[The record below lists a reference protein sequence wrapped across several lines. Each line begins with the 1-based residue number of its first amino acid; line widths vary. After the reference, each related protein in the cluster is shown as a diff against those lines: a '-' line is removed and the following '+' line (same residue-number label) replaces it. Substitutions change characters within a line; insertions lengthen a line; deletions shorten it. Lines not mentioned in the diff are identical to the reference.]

1 MPVNSKQYK
10 QYLINTQINYTCDYM
25 SEFSDMS
32 GDAVERFLKGSKL
45 KPSFIWE
52 QVKGEIVLSPNGSLI
67 IDKVVL
73 EHKNTTKIECA
84 YKQWSGSSHALVVGI
99 GVVNILYYNP
109 ELDRYWIIDC
119 RVWDKKLDG
128 KKETELAFEL
138 LKLNTKRIGL
148 VNFYSVLFDSFYASG
163 EMLRYIGMD
172 LKKVFYTN
180 LSSTRNCIEVNKLT
194 KLNQQQ
200 PNQQPKQETQYTQIK
215 DLEWTDQELIY
226 GKIIYLKNIPKSM
239 PVKLFSVASSERRI
253 DNLCTNDMDKSTD
266 VTVTQE
272 ESSKRWKVEQFHRE
286 IKQTLGIAKCQCRK
300 NRSQRNHIICSMLSW
315 IYLSKQAIN
324 NTTTIYQIK
333 KKQLDNYMM
342 SIMKHPHWEYE
353 GV

>member
-1 MPVNSKQYK
+1 MPVSSKQYK
-10 QYLINTQINYTCDYM
+10 QYLINTQGSYTCDYM
-25 SEFSDMS
+25 SQFSDMS

-52 QVKGEIVLSPNGSLI
+52 QVKGEIVLSSKGSLI

-84 YKQWSGSSHALVVGI
+84 YKQWSGSSHAIVMGI

-109 ELDRYWIIDC
+109 ELNRYWIIDC
-119 RVWDKKLDG
+119 RVWDKKVDG

-148 VNFYSVLFDSFYASG
+148 SNFYSVLFDSFYASG

-180 LSSTRNCIEVNKLT
+180 LPAARKCIEVEKLT
-194 KLNQQQ
+194 KPDQQ
-200 PNQQPKQETQYTQIK
+200 YSQIK
-215 DLEWTDQELIY
+215 DLDWTDQELIY
-226 GKIIYLKNIPKSM
+226 GKMIYLKDIPKSM

-253 DNLCTNDMDKSTD
+253 DNLCTNDIDNSTD

-272 ESSKRWKVEQFHRE
+272 ESSKRW
-286 IKQTLGIAKCQCRK
+286 
-300 NRSQRNHIICSMLSW
+300 
-315 IYLSKQAIN
+315 
-324 NTTTIYQIK
+324 
-333 KKQLDNYMM
+333 
-342 SIMKHPHWEYE
+342 
-353 GV
+353 

>member
-1 MPVNSKQYK
+1 MSVTSKQYK
-10 QYLINTQINYTCDYM
+10 QYLINTQINYTCDHM
-25 SEFSDMS
+25 SEFSNMS

-52 QVKGEIVLSPNGSLI
+52 QVKSEIVLSPKGSLI

-84 YKQWSGSSHALVVGI
+84 YKQWSGSSHAIVMGI

-109 ELDRYWIIDC
+109 ELDRYWIIDF
-119 RVWDKKLDG
+119 RIWDKKVDG

-138 LKLNTKRIGL
+138 LKLNIKRIGL
-148 VNFYSVLFDSFYASG
+148 SNFYSVLFDSFYASG

-180 LSSTRNCIEVNKLT
+180 LPAGRNCIEVEKLT
-194 KLNQQQ
+194 RPDQQ
-200 PNQQPKQETQYTQIK
+200 YIQIK
-215 DLEWTDQELIY
+215 DLDWTDQELIH
-226 GKIIYLKNIPKSM
+226 GKMIYLKDIPKSM
-239 PVKLFSVASSERRI
+239 PVKLFSVASSDRRI
-253 DNLCTNDMDKSTD
+253 DNLCTNDIDNSTD
-266 VTVTQE
+266 VTAAQE

-300 NRSQRNHIICSMLSW
+300 NRSQRNHILCSMLSW
-315 IYLSKQAIN
+315 IYLTKQAIKHS
-324 NTTTIYQIK
+324 TTIYQIK
-333 KKQLDNYMM
+333 KKQLDDYMLNV
-342 SIMKHPHWEYE
+342 MKHPYWEYQ

>member
-1 MPVNSKQYK
+1 MPVTSKQYK

-25 SEFSDMS
+25 SDFSNTS

-52 QVKGEIVLSPNGSLI
+52 QVKSEIVLSSKGSLI

-84 YKQWSGSSHALVVGI
+84 YKQWSGSSHAIVMGI

-119 RVWDKKLDG
+119 RVWDKKVDG

-148 VNFYSVLFDSFYASG
+148 SNFYSVLFDSFYASG

-180 LSSTRNCIEVNKLT
+180 LPAARKCIEVEKLI
-194 KLNQQQ
+194 KPDQQ
-200 PNQQPKQETQYTQIK
+200 YSQIK
-215 DLEWTDQELIY
+215 DLDWTDQELIY
-226 GKIIYLKNIPKSM
+226 GKMIYLKDIPKSM
-239 PVKLFSVASSERRI
+239 SVKLFSVASSERRI
-253 DNLCTNDMDKSTD
+253 DNLCTNDIDNSTD

-315 IYLSKQAIN
+315 VYLTKQAIKH
-324 NTTTIYQIK
+324 TTTIYQIK
-333 KKQLDNYMM
+333 KKQLNDYMLA
-342 SIMKHPHWEYE
+342 IMKHPHWEYE

>member
-1 MPVNSKQYK
+1 MPVTSKQYK

-25 SEFSDMS
+25 SEFSNMS
-32 GDAVERFLKGSKL
+32 GDAVDRFLKGSKL

-52 QVKGEIVLSPNGSLI
+52 QVKGEIVLSSKGSLI

-84 YKQWSGSSHALVVGI
+84 YKQWSGSSHAIVMGI
-99 GVVNILYYNP
+99 GVINILYYNP
-109 ELDRYWIIDC
+109 EVDRYWIIDC
-119 RVWDKKLDG
+119 RVWDKKVDG
-128 KKETELAFEL
+128 KKETQLAFEL
-138 LKLNTKRIGL
+138 LKLNTKRVGL
-148 VNFYSVLFDSFYASG
+148 LSFHSVLFDSFYASG

-180 LSSTRNCIEVNKLT
+180 LPAGRKCIEVEKLI
-194 KLNQQQ
+194 KPDQQ
-200 PNQQPKQETQYTQIK
+200 YSQIK
-215 DLEWTDQELIY
+215 DLDWTGQELIY
-226 GKIIYLKNIPKSM
+226 GKMIYLKDIPKSM

-253 DNLCTNDMDKSTD
+253 DNLCTNDIDNSTD
-266 VTVTQE
+266 ITVTQE

-315 IYLSKQAIN
+315 VYLTKQAVKHA
-324 NTTTIYQIK
+324 TTIYQIK
-333 KKQLDNYMM
+333 KKQLDQYMM
-342 SIMKHPHWEYE
+342 SVTKHPHWEYE

>member
-1 MPVNSKQYK
+1 MPVSSKQYK
-10 QYLINTQINYTCDYM
+10 QYLINTQGSYTCDYM
-25 SEFSDMS
+25 SQFSDIS

-52 QVKGEIVLSPNGSLI
+52 QVKGEIVLSSKGSLI

-84 YKQWSGSSHALVVGI
+84 YKQWSGSSHAIVMGI
-99 GVVNILYYNP
+99 GVVNMLYYNP

-119 RVWDKKLDG
+119 RVWDKKVDG
-128 KKETELAFEL
+128 KKETQLAFDL

-148 VNFYSVLFDSFYASG
+148 SNFHSVLFDSFYASG

-180 LSSTRNCIEVNKLT
+180 LPVARKCIEVVKLI
-194 KLNQQQ
+194 KPDQQ
-200 PNQQPKQETQYTQIK
+200 YSQIK
-215 DLEWTDQELIY
+215 DLDWTDQELIY
-226 GKIIYLKNIPKSM
+226 GKMIYLKDIPKSM

-253 DNLCTNDMDKSTD
+253 NNLCTNDIDNSTD

-315 IYLSKQAIN
+315 VYLTKQAVKHA
-324 NTTTIYQIK
+324 TTIYQIK
-333 KKQLDNYMM
+333 KQQLNDYMLNV
-342 SIMKHPHWEYE
+342 MKHPYWEYE